1 MNYTLNQL
9 QVFLKIAETGS
20 ITKAAEALHL
30 SQPAVSIQL
39 KNFQDQFDIPLTE
52 LVGRRIYITDFGK
65 EIAEA
70 VENIIHQVH
79 AINNK
84 TLAYKGQLF
93 GRLKMAVVSTGKYV
107 MPYFLAGFIEQHQGI
122 ELRMDVTNRAQVID
136 SLMCNEVDFALV
148 SIVPQGLRV
157 DSLELFQNKLFLIG
171 SADARLKRSR
181 KGSEIFKDLPLIFRE
196 KGSGTRQTMEKFI
209 ESNDIPALKRLE
221 LASNEAVKQA
231 VLAGLGYSIMSL
243 VGVKNELYNNDLQII
258 PVEGLPIKTMWS
270 LIWQPNKKLSPV
282 ANAFLEYM
290 REEKS
295 QIIQNKFD
303 WYEQY

>member
-1 MNYTLNQL
+1 
-9 QVFLKIAETGS
+9 
-20 ITKAAEALHL
+20 
-30 SQPAVSIQL
+30 
-39 KNFQDQFDIPLTE
+39 
-52 LVGRRIYITDFGK
+52 
-65 EIAEA
+65 
-70 VENIIHQVH
+70 
-79 AINNK
+79 
-84 TLAYKGQLF
+84 
-93 GRLKMAVVSTGKYV
+93 
-107 MPYFLAGFIEQHQGI
+107 
-122 ELRMDVTNRAQVID
+122 
-136 SLMCNEVDFALV
+136 
-148 SIVPQGLRV
+148 
-157 DSLELFQNKLFLIG
+157 
-171 SADARLKRSR
+171 
-181 KGSEIFKDLPLIFRE
+181 
-196 KGSGTRQTMEKFI
+196 MEKFI

-270 LIWQPNKKLSPV
+270 LIWLPNKKLSPV